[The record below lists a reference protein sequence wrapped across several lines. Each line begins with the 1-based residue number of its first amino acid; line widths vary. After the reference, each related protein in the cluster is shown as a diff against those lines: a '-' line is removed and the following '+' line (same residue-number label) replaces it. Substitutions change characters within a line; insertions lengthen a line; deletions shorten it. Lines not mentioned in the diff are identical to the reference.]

1 VTETAEFVCDLCG
14 GPLGREPWRGFFPFC
29 SKCEMETIHDDLELS
44 STHLE
49 MYNRLRDLRN
59 TLADLFRELE
69 REGPEMLK
77 VPIIEV
83 IEQIQDISET
93 FYEEV
98 IKPADVWE
106 EA

>member
-1 VTETAEFVCDLCG
+1 MADTLEFTCDLCG
-14 GPLGREPWRGFFPFC
+14 GPLGRAPWRGFFPFC
-29 SKCEMETIHDDLELS
+29 SKCEMETIHDDRELTS
-44 STHLE
+44 QHLE

-69 REGPEMLK
+69 SEGPDMLK
-77 VPIIEV
+77 VPIVEV

-98 IKPADVWE
+98 IKPEVWE

>member
-1 VTETAEFVCDLCG
+1 
-14 GPLGREPWRGFFPFC
+14 
-29 SKCEMETIHDDLELS
+29 
-44 STHLE
+44 
-49 MYNRLRDLRN
+49 LRN

-69 REGPEMLK
+69 AEGPDMLK
-77 VPIIEV
+77 VPIVEV

-98 IKPADVWE
+98 IKPEVWE

>member
-1 VTETAEFVCDLCG
+1 
-14 GPLGREPWRGFFPFC
+14 
-29 SKCEMETIHDDLELS
+29 METIHDDLELS

-49 MYNRLRDLRN
+49 MYNRLRDVRN

-69 REGPEMLK
+69 REGPGMLK

>member
-1 VTETAEFVCDLCG
+1 
-14 GPLGREPWRGFFPFC
+14 
-29 SKCEMETIHDDLELS
+29 METIHDDRELTS
-44 STHLE
+44 QHLE
-49 MYNRLRDLRN
+49 TYNRLRDLRN

-69 REGPEMLK
+69 AEGPDMLK
-77 VPIIEV
+77 VPIVEV

-98 IKPADVWE
+98 IKPEVWE

>member
-1 VTETAEFVCDLCG
+1 
-14 GPLGREPWRGFFPFC
+14 
-29 SKCEMETIHDDLELS
+29 METIHDDRELTS
-44 STHLE
+44 QHLE

-69 REGPEMLK
+69 SEGPDMLK
-77 VPIIEV
+77 VPIVEV

-98 IKPADVWE
+98 IKPEVWE